1 MKSNKKNVFKKCLFL
16 AFLIIIIT
24 IVISISIKYSVVGE
38 KTLPYSI
45 EKILIVSTV
54 DTTNNEDTENL
65 WNISLSENNN
75 VFIYID
81 KSKETT
87 TDTIKEISL
96 ENFTI
101 TKNPQIGNIFLYRPT
116 GELKNL
122 YEHSTQNY
130 LNDKITYT
138 GARVDTLNTL
148 EIGNEGGMMGFRVS
162 LNDIGSYVSNNYD
175 EELVYDGTLLNKAGI
190 TANQLEFSMSF
201 DIIISLNSGVEFQG
215 TISLDLPAGD
225 IINEKE
231 PYIEITDFSDVI
243 FKRL

>member
-1 MKSNKKNVFKKCLFL
+1 MESNKKNVFKKCLFL

-38 KTLPYSI
+38 KTLPYSLK
-45 EKILIVSTV
+45 KILIVSTV
-54 DTTNNEDTENL
+54 DTSNNEDEANL
-65 WNISLSENNN
+65 WNINLSENNN
-75 VFIYID
+75 VFIYIE
-81 KSKETT
+81 KSNETT

-101 TKNPQIGNIFLYRPT
+101 TNSPKIGNVFLYRPT
-116 GELKNL
+116 GDLKNL

-138 GARVDTLNTL
+138 GARVDTLNVL
-148 EIGNEGGMMGFRVS
+148 EIGNEGGMMGFRIS
-162 LNDIGSYVSNNYD
+162 LNDIGNYVSNNYD
-175 EELVYDGTLLNKAGI
+175 EELVYDGTLLDKAGI
-190 TANQLEFSMSF
+190 TAEQISFSMSF
-201 DIIISLNSGVEFQG
+201 DIKISLNSGVEFQG
-215 TISLDLPAGD
+215 TILLDLPAGD

-231 PYIEITDFSDVI
+231 PYIEITDFSNVI